1 MLSTLIALDGGSV
14 QDTITATPLLVPL
27 GNRGSSIFT
36 AFALLL
42 LLLLMVRMTTTW
54 VPITPQGFTL
64 QTHLSL
70 QENFKQ
76 NSDIF
81 CSANS

>member
-1 MLSTLIALDGGSV
+1 MALDGSSV

-42 LLLLMVRMTTTW
+42 LAAHGDDDRPARRGGDDYNDDVLVYPWVELLDS
-54 VPITPQGFTL
+54 
-64 QTHLSL
+64 H
-70 QENFKQ
+70 
-76 NSDIF
+76 NSSRVYLTNTF
-81 CSANS
+81 